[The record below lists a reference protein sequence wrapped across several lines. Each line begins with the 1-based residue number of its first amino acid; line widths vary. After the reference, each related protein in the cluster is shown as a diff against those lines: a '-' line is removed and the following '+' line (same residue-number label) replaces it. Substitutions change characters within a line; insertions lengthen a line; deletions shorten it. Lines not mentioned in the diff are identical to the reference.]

1 MSSPREIT
9 SAGQTAE
16 SAASISRGES
26 QPDYSWAEYLDY
38 MEGGGSDIVS
48 LPAAKPAAAA
58 EKKKE
63 QPLWGV
69 LLAFGVTLLAM
80 WLSTL
85 PVWPFT
91 MTGAQGRATHPIE
104 PVMLAIILGMVL
116 SNLWT
121 LPKVLHAGIKFS
133 VKKLLPLGIV
143 LLGARLDFAV
153 MRRVGLAGL
162 CLSVLETLVALGLL
176 AVLVRVLK
184 LPGKLGT
191 LLGVG
196 TAICGGTAIVATAP
210 VIEAEDKDVV
220 VSVAT
225 VTLLGLIAMFAL
237 PIIGHLLELSSKAF
251 GIWAGLAI
259 HQTPQ
264 VIAAGFAYSPTGLPY
279 SPEAG
284 ETATIV
290 KLARVCL
297 LAPVVFVI
305 GVIYARR
312 KLTET
317 GVSERKKINYLR
329 LFPMFVLGFLA
340 MALLKTFA
348 LIPDMTFHI
357 TDGALKAGDH
367 NVSLAALAEQ
377 ISRFCI
383 VISMAGVGLETKFAS
398 MKQTGLKPFAASLFA
413 VVVVALLILGLIR
426 VLGI

>member
-1 MSSPREIT
+1 MS
-9 SAGQTAE
+9 
-16 SAASISRGES
+16 ES

-38 MEGGGSDIVS
+38 MEGGGSDVVS
-48 LPAAKPAAAA
+48 LPVAKPAAAG
-58 EKKKE
+58 KTKE

-69 LLAFGVTLLAM
+69 LLAVGVTLAAL
-80 WLSTL
+80 WTSTL
-85 PVWPFT
+85 PFWPFT
-91 MTGAQGRATHPIE
+91 MTVQGRATHPLE
-104 PVMLAIILGMVL
+104 PVMLAIILGMAL
-116 SNLWT
+116 SNLWA

-153 MRRVGLAGL
+153 MRRVGLPGL

-184 LPGKLGT
+184 LPRKLGT

-220 VSVAT
+220 MSVAT

-237 PIIGHLLELSSKAF
+237 PIIGHFLELSSKAF

-264 VIAAGFAYSPTGLPY
+264 VIAAGFAYSPAGLPY

-297 LAPVVFVI
+297 LAPMVFVI

-312 KLTET
+312 KLKET
-317 GVSERKKINYLR
+317 GVSPATREKKINYLR

-340 MALLKTFA
+340 MALLKTFG
-348 LIPDMTFHI
+348 LIPDLTFHGGK
-357 TDGALKAGDH
+357 GALNAGEH
-367 NVSLAALAEQ
+367 TFSLSGLADQ
-377 ISRFCI
+377 LSRFCI
-383 VISMAGVGLETKFAS
+383 IISMAGVGLETKFAS

-413 VVVVALLILGLIR
+413 VAVVALLILGLIR
-426 VLGI
+426 ALGI